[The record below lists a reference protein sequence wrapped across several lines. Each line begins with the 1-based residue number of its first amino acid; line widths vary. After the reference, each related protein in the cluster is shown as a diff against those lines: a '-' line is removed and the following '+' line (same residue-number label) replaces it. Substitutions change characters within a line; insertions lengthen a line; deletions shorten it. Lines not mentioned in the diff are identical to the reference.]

1 MDNISD
7 LIKIFSNFN
16 NEKKQEIPK
25 EISNQYPYG
34 QFPIKYTRLGQESI
48 RKQSE
53 NRYSYNEEK
62 EKNNRNDGFDLQTLL
77 PMIQL
82 MTSGKKSNKDM
93 MGILT
98 KLLFKDQPELQK
110 LFSLLPNN
118 SKIKNQEIKQNNQ
131 FPDTNKVQ
139 ISSLKRIN

>member
-34 QFPIKYTRLGQESI
+34 QFPIKYTKLGQESI

-62 EKNNRNDGFDLQTLL
+62 EKNNRNDSLDLQTLL

-82 MTSGKKSNKDM
+82 MTSSKKSNKDM